1 MRPALTP
8 ANTMIP
14 KINTK
19 LNIGSMIKAI
29 YNSIKLDGPP
39 NPAVS
44 QSPLLHCDIRYGRE
58 FAGMAG
64 RLKPHLS
71 REWLAMSII
80 GMGMST
86 FMNFRGFAVI
96 FPSRPIPA
104 GLTALMLEGFVVG
117 TGLMIGRASRRA
129 LPGLVTMAI
138 LFGGSSLELSFIG
151 LNAGVQQTQQRLNLP
166 KYEREDAVKAEGTF
180 ATSAAQ
186 TEDAAI
192 HRIGNEISFF
202 TKHSGAVS
210 AAGGPES
217 GFARD
222 EEQRQADL
230 NDLTAKWRA
239 LDFSGDF
246 AAAKTTDDIWANLRH
261 EDSAVQ
267 ALVSTTNRL
276 TSGKPI
282 PMPAYPVPPD
292 HEAEAAHSGDNDAT
306 GAHSL
311 THPTLI
317 WLVTL
322 PLAVVMDLGP
332 MVVAATQ
339 RAIEAGDNIEIGD
352 GLDSDSDS
360 PEPVSLEED
369 WDERK
374 RRMRR
379 VNDDLQADPL
389 GMACDSAIQAE
400 AEAFRAVERGAL
412 SNLRV
417 MRAFELF
424 EEECAIV
431 RDAAGRIGLKPDVVQ
446 EHLDDSFR
454 RLQDRLRGERQ
465 VQDDESAL
473 CVQKRQLEQKLQG
486 ANDRLAIAKQIVGI
500 QAELDALSGT
510 HR

>member
-1 MRPALTP
+1 MLIPNYINLRSLAAKAVTNLNAAVGPFRSKTPGGATTP
-8 ANTMIP
+8 AASP
-14 KINTK
+14 
-19 LNIGSMIKAI
+19 
-29 YNSIKLDGPP
+29 
-39 NPAVS
+39 
-44 QSPLLHCDIRYGRE
+44 SPLLHCDINYGRE

-71 REWLAMSII
+71 RKWLAMSII

-96 FPSRPIPA
+96 FPNRPVPA

-117 TGLMIGRASRRA
+117 TGLMIGRATRRA
-129 LPGLVTMAI
+129 LLGLVTMAL
-138 LFGGSSLELSFIG
+138 LFGGSSMELSFIG

-166 KYEREDAVKAEGTF
+166 EYEREDAVKAEGVF

-192 HRIGNEISFF
+192 HRVGNEVSFF
-202 TKHSGAVS
+202 TKHRGAVS
-210 AAGGPES
+210 AAGGPKS

-230 NDLTAKWRA
+230 NDLMAKWRA

-246 AAAKTTDDIWANLRH
+246 AAAKTTDAVWAALRH

-267 ALVSTTNRL
+267 ALVSATNRL

-292 HEAEAAHSGDNDAT
+292 HEAGAAHSGDNDAT

-332 MVVAATQ
+332 MVVAGTL
-339 RAIEAGDNIEIGD
+339 RAIEAGDKVEIGD
-352 GLDSDSDS
+352 GPDGDRDS
-360 PEPVSLEED
+360 PEPVTLEED

-379 VNDDLQADPL
+379 INDDVREDPL
-389 GMACDSAIQAE
+389 GVACDSAIQAE
-400 AEAFRAVERGAL
+400 AEAFRAVERDAL

-417 MRAFELF
+417 MRALELF
-424 EEECAIV
+424 EEERAIV

-454 RLQDRLRGERQ
+454 RLQNRLRGERQ
-465 VQDDESAL
+465 VQDDESASRA
-473 CVQKRQLEQKLQG
+473 QKRQLEQKLQG
-486 ANDRLAIAKQIVGI
+486 ANDRLAIARQIAGI

-510 HR
+510 RR